1 MAYAIRRCDTIDKA
15 EAILLRAQEIHP
27 KNVIILL
34 NLASYA
40 SLTGRVE
47 KAKSR
52 LRHAIDL
59 NKAAR
64 RLALD
69 VEDLRPLRG
78 LDRQS
83 GLGLVAS
90 FRDDSYDGA
99 RTGRLICAT

>member
-34 NLASYA
+34 NIASYA

-47 KAKSR
+47 EAKFR

-59 NKAAR
+59 NKG
-64 RLALD
+64 
-69 VEDLRPLRG
+69 DLRPLRG
-78 LDRQS
+78 LDQQS

-90 FRDDSYDGA
+90 FRDGSYDGA
-99 RTGRLICAT
+99 RTSRLICAT

>member
-1 MAYAIRRCDTIDKA
+1 LSAQHASSESANVVHRSLRRCDTIDKA

-47 KAKSR
+47 EAKSR

-59 NKAAR
+59 NKGAR

-69 VEDLRPLRG
+69 VEDLRPLWDWISS
-78 LDRQS
+78 LD
-83 GLGLVAS
+83 
-90 FRDDSYDGA
+90 
-99 RTGRLICAT
+99 

>member
-1 MAYAIRRCDTIDKA
+1 MSAQHASSESANVVHRSLRRCDTIDKA

-47 KAKSR
+47 EAKFR

-59 NKAAR
+59 NKG
-64 RLALD
+64 
-69 VEDLRPLRG
+69 DLRPLWDWISS
-78 LDRQS
+78 LD
-83 GLGLVAS
+83 
-90 FRDDSYDGA
+90 
-99 RTGRLICAT
+99 